1 MACPYTPIAQ
11 LPIQNGSLLRDIG
24 PMSSS
29 NLQRGR
35 QSAIGGIYILTTVV
49 HGRRPVFENSRNAEI
64 VIDTLRHMERSGRS
78 RTYAWVVMP
87 DHVHWLMELRSG
99 TLAGCMNLFKSR
111 SSRLMGAGRVWQPGY
126 HDHALRKEESLEH
139 VARYIVGNPIRAG
152 LARQAGEYPYAWCR
166 GAM

>member
-1 MACPYTPIAQ
+1 
-11 LPIQNGSLLRDIG
+11 
-24 PMSSS
+24 MSSS
-29 NLQRGR
+29 SLQRGR

-49 HGRRPVFENSRNAEI
+49 HCRRPLFEHSRNAEI
-64 VIDTLRHMERSGRS
+64 VIETLRHMERSGRS

-87 DHVHWLMELRSG
+87 DHVHWVMELKSG

-111 SSRLMGAGRVWQPGY
+111 SSRLMGAGRVWQSGY

-152 LARQAGEYPYAWCR
+152 LTRNAGEYPYAWCC
-166 GAM
+166 GAL